1 MKRRNFIQN
10 SVAVGA
16 VVSALSAES
25 CSKNNSKSLNAKTAT
40 KKYKLPLIISTW
52 NNKIANAEAYK
63 SLTATGNLLDAVVAG
78 IKVPEADPHDRSVGY
93 GGRPDRSG
101 NVTLDACI
109 MDSNGN
115 AGSVT
120 YVQNF
125 MHPIEIARKVMETTP
140 HVMLSGDGAE
150 LFALSMGMKKENLL
164 TEESK
169 NEYIEWK
176 KTSKYKPII
185 NIERHDTIGL
195 LAMDKNG
202 NISGGCSTSGMAYK
216 MEGRIGDS
224 PIIGAGLFVDNEV
237 GACTATGHGEYLLRT
252 LGAFLVVELMRN
264 GKTPQEACEEA
275 IKRIVIKHK
284 DRTEDYQI
292 GLIALNKKGEVGF
305 YAARKGFVAAIKSA
319 DNDEVI
325 DSNFEIQEKK

>member
-1 MKRRNFIQN
+1 MKRRVFVKN
-10 SVAVGA
+10 SLALGAATSVLAVHSCKESDTKETP
-16 VVSALSAES
+16 VVV
-25 CSKNNSKSLNAKTAT
+25 KNTA
-40 KKYKLPLIISTW
+40 YQFPLVISTW
-52 NNKIANAEAYK
+52 NNAKANAAAFEVLK
-63 SLTATGNLLDAVVAG
+63 NNGNVLDAVVAG
-78 IKVPEADPHDRSVGY
+78 IKVPEADPEDRSVGY

-109 MDSNGN
+109 MNQYGK

-125 MHPIEIARKVMETTP
+125 MHPIEIARKVMEDTP

-150 LFALSMGMKKENLL
+150 MFALSLGMKKTNLL
-164 TEESK
+164 TEISK
-169 NEYIEWK
+169 KEYLEWK
-176 KTSKYKPII
+176 KTSKYQPII

-195 LAMDKNG
+195 LAIDKDG

-224 PIIGAGLFVDNEV
+224 PIIGAGLFVDNEI

-264 GKTPQEACEEA
+264 GKSPQEACEEA
-275 IKRIVIKHK
+275 IKRVISKHK
-284 DRTEDYQI
+284 DSTEEYQI
-292 GLIALNKKGEVGF
+292 GLIAVNKKGEVGF
-305 YAARKGFVAAIKSA
+305 HAVRKGFVTALKSK
-319 DNDEVI
+319 DNEI
-325 DSNFEIQEKK
+325 LLESKFEIN